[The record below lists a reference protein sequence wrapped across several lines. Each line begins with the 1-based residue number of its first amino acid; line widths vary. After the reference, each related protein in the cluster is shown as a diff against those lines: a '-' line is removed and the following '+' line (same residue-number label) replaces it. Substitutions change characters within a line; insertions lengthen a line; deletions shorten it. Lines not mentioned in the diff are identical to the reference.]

1 MNTQLRSIQTF
12 AVSAVLLAVHAAALA
27 QTAPSSPAPA
37 ATGVLASQ
45 YQPPATDPDKT
56 EPGEPAVQQTVIEDD
71 NARID
76 ELKVRGRSQRISVK
90 PKTAGR
96 PYEIITN
103 NGSRDLTEGPNGFNG
118 AVGKRV
124 WPVMSF

>member
-1 MNTQLRSIQTF
+1 MNTQLRSIQMF
-12 AVSAVLLAVHAAALA
+12 AVSAALVAAHAAAQA
-27 QTAPSSPAPA
+27 EAAPSGPAPA
-37 ATGVLASQ
+37 ASGVLASQ
-45 YQPPATDPDKT
+45 YQPPATDTDKT

-76 ELKVRGRSQRISVK
+76 ELKVRGRSQRITVK